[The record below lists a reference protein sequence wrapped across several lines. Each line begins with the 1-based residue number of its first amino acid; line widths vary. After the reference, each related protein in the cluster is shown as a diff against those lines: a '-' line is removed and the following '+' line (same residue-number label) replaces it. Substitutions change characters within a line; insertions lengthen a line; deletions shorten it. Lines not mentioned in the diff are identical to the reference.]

1 LPLVL
6 DPDSLPE
13 PILRGLL
20 RSLREDLVETE
31 ELVRTPKGR
40 VLDPASLE
48 TAHELLRSA
57 RAILD
62 RSRRADRAGL
72 AADANLAYA
81 VMIAVIDLVKSHTDV
96 PRVPP
101 PRPAKSP
108 GQ

>member
-20 RSLREDLVETE
+20 RSLRDDLAGTE
-31 ELVRTPKGR
+31 ELVRAPKGR

-48 TAHELLRSA
+48 TAHELLESA

-62 RSRRADRAGL
+62 RSRRRDRAGV